1 MIKNNHDIL
10 IAEPKNDI
18 NLNEKMNSNKN
29 IIFEQYTFQKK
40 ELPSNHIFLID
51 DFIKDEHCTELIDLI
66 KKYSNKKEKWGNNT
80 NVNCDFLN
88 LEKLENKELR
98 EKYDKIIFGYISSFI
113 QLLHNDYDISC
124 TGDSGYTL
132 RKIYGPTRFH
142 KDGIGVNLI
151 DNRYVPKR
159 KIRNM
164 SVIIALNDDY
174 EEGIF
179 HFPNQEFSVKLKKG
193 QLIAFPPYW
202 THLHGVEA
210 PTNNTYRYT
219 INTWLFE

>member
-10 IAEPKNDI
+10 IFDQKNNI
-18 NLNEKMNSNKN
+18 NLNEKINNKN
-29 IIFEQYTFQKK
+29 IIFEQYTFPKK
-40 ELPSNHIFLID
+40 ELPSNYIFLID

-88 LEKLENKELR
+88 LEELENKELR
-98 EKYDKIIFGYISSFI
+98 EKYDKIIFDYISSFT
-113 QLLHNDYDISC
+113 QLLHSDYDISC
-124 TGDSGYTL
+124 TGDSGYIL

-174 EEGIF
+174 EEGTF
-179 HFPNQEFSVKLKKG
+179 HFPNQKFSVKLKKG

-210 PTNNTYRYT
+210 PTNNTNRYT

>member
-10 IAEPKNDI
+10 IIDQKNDV
-18 NLNEKMNSNKN
+18 NLNENINNKN
-29 IIFEQYTFQKK
+29 IIFEQYTFPKK
-40 ELPSNHIFLID
+40 VLPSNHIFLID
-51 DFIKDEHCTELIDLI
+51 DFIKDEHCIELIDLI
-66 KKYSNKKEKWGNNT
+66 KKYSDKKEKWGNN
-80 NVNCDFLN
+80 LN
-88 LEKLENKELR
+88 LEELENKELR
-98 EKYDKIIFGYISSFI
+98 EKYDKIIFDYISSFI

-151 DNRYVPKR
+151 NNRYVPKR

-174 EEGIF
+174 EEGTF
-179 HFPNQEFSVKLKKG
+179 HFPNQNFSVKLKKG

-210 PTNNTYRYT
+210 PINNTNRYT

>member
-1 MIKNNHDIL
+1 MSIENPKNNSNTN
-10 IAEPKNDI
+10 NDEH
-18 NLNEKMNSNKN
+18 NQNM
-29 IIFEQYTFQKK
+29 IFKDYTFPKK
-40 ELPSNHIFLID
+40 ELPSNNIFLID
-51 DFIKDEHCTELIDLI
+51 NFIKDEHCIELVELII
-66 KKYSNKKEKWGNNT
+66 KYSNKKEKWGNNT

-88 LEKLENKELR
+88 LEELENKELK
-98 EKYDKIIFGYISSFI
+98 EKYDKIIFDYISSFI

-174 EEGIF
+174 EGGIF
-179 HFPNQEFSVKLKKG
+179 HFPNQKISVKLKKG

-210 PTNNTYRYT
+210 VINNTYRYT